1 MIDRIYF
8 FGNKYVNDNDIDI
21 INEKAVLY
29 TPHEGGSI
37 KLEDASTLVGKEIL
51 KLFEFYDIV
60 YLDVRFLNTTDFGM
74 GFLSEFGFKFFDKND
89 NELKPLG
96 LNVYYIDR
104 IEVPE
109 IVSDKKKKLRL
120 LVASIF
126 STHRFTWQSAEHM
139 VLVLYFLNLPAFNR
153 ET

>member
-1 MIDRIYF
+1 M
-8 FGNKYVNDNDIDI
+8 
-21 INEKAVLY
+21 
-29 TPHEGGSI
+29 
-37 KLEDASTLVGKEIL
+37 

-109 IVSDKKKKLRL
+109 ILSDRNKKIRLILDRPSNNPYKGRKCSRISTGALEYELMKKNNMNYLEAHRL
-120 LVASIF
+120 
-126 STHRFTWQSAEHM
+126 AEKKYNYQEA
-139 VLVLYFLNLPAFNR
+139 LLKFKKENNL
-153 ET
+153 